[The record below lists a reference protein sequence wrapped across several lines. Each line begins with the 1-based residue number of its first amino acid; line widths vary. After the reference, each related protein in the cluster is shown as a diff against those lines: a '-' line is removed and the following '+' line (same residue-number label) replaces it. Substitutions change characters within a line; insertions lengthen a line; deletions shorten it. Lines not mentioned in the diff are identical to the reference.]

1 MVLFRV
7 RNGSILNDIQIH
19 IFFIELNVLS
29 HHLTKCKSMLVGK
42 EMFKNR
48 NTASENSFIVFKFT
62 FNIY

>member
-7 RNGSILNDIQIH
+7 RNGSILNEIQIH

-29 HHLTKCKSMLVGK
+29 HNLTKCKSMLVGK
-42 EMFKNR
+42 EMFKNI